1 MCAIAVSA
9 QERRNLWLSQ
19 MLVPTPPDTPGTF
32 PACREVNQMLGRM
45 GDKWTIMTIT
55 MLVQQPR
62 RFNELK
68 RMIGGISQQMLTRT
82 LRSLEGDGLVSRKV
96 HPSIPPQV
104 EYSLTPL
111 GQSLAQPLTALST
124 WVLDNMGVIQGY
136 REQTAAP
143 PVDFTSKE
151 DLGLSAAYDPLS

>member
-1 MCAIAVSA
+1 
-9 QERRNLWLSQ
+9 
-19 MLVPTPPDTPGTF
+19 ML
-32 PACREVNQMLGRM
+32 ARM

-55 MLVQQPR
+55 MLVQRPR

-96 HPSIPPQV
+96 YPSVPPQV

-111 GQSLAQPLTALST
+111 GQSLALPLIELST
-124 WVLDNMGVIQGY
+124 WVLENMDAIQSH
-136 REQTAAP
+136 RELVGMT
-143 PVDFTSKE
+143 PVN
-151 DLGLSAAYDPLS
+151 GL

>member
-1 MCAIAVSA
+1 
-9 QERRNLWLSQ
+9 
-19 MLVPTPPDTPGTF
+19 MLVPTPPHQLGTF

-45 GDKWTIMTIT
+45 GDKWTVLTIA
-55 MLVQQPR
+55 MLVQRPT

-111 GQSLAQPLTALST
+111 GHSLAQPLLALGT
-124 WVLDNMGVIQGY
+124 WVLDNMGAIQSH
-136 REQTAAP
+136 REQIAAS
-143 PVDFTSKE
+143 PVS
-151 DLGLSAAYDPLS
+151 SR

>member
-1 MCAIAVSA
+1 
-9 QERRNLWLSQ
+9 
-19 MLVPTPPDTPGTF
+19 ML
-32 PACREVNQMLGRM
+32 ARM

-82 LRSLEGDGLVSRKV
+82 LRSLEGDGLVLRKV

-111 GQSLAQPLTALST
+111 GHSLALPLIELSN
-124 WVLDNMGVIQGY
+124 WVLDNMGAIQGC
-136 REQTAAP
+136 RGQGRTP
-143 PVDFTSKE
+143 PVTVSGKE
-151 DLGLSAAYDPLS
+151 VG

>member
-1 MCAIAVSA
+1 
-9 QERRNLWLSQ
+9 
-19 MLVPTPPDTPGTF
+19 MLVPSPPDQPGTF

-82 LRSLEGDGLVSRKV
+82 LRSLENDGLVSRKV
-96 HPSIPPQV
+96 RPTIPPQV

-111 GQSLAQPLTALST
+111 GLSLAQPLMELST
-124 WVLDNMGVIQGY
+124 WVVDNMRAIQNHRDRIGASPAIVAD
-136 REQTAAP
+136 E
-143 PVDFTSKE
+143 
-151 DLGLSAAYDPLS
+151 

>member
-1 MCAIAVSA
+1 MDIA
-9 QERRNLWLSQ
+9 QERRNLWPSQ
-19 MLVPTPPDTPGTF
+19 MLVPTTPDQPGTF
-32 PACREVNQMLGRM
+32 PACREVNQLLGRM
-45 GDKWTIMTIT
+45 GDKWTIIAIT

-104 EYSLTPL
+104 EYSLTP
-111 GQSLAQPLTALST
+111 
-124 WVLDNMGVIQGY
+124 
-136 REQTAAP
+136 
-143 PVDFTSKE
+143 F
-151 DLGLSAAYDPLS
+151 GLSLKPILLMMEEWGQQYQHQVTGFHSDAMVKRG

>member
-1 MCAIAVSA
+1 MI
-9 QERRNLWLSQ
+9 
-19 MLVPTPPDTPGTF
+19 VPTPPDQPGTF
-32 PACREVNQMLGRM
+32 PACQQVNQMLGRM

-96 HPSIPPQV
+96 HPSVPPQV

-111 GQSLAQPLTALST
+111 GQSLALPLIELST
-124 WVLDNMGVIQGY
+124 WVLENMGAIQSH
-136 REQTAAP
+136 RELIGTT
-143 PVDFTSKE
+143 PVN
-151 DLGLSAAYDPLS
+151 GL

>member
-1 MCAIAVSA
+1 
-9 QERRNLWLSQ
+9 
-19 MLVPTPPDTPGTF
+19 MLVPSPPAQPGTF

-82 LRSLEGDGLVSRKV
+82 LRSLEGDGLVLRKV
-96 HPSIPPQV
+96 HATIPPQV
-104 EYSLTPL
+104 EYSLTQL
-111 GQSLAQPLTALST
+111 GESLAQPLIALST
-124 WVLDNMGVIQGY
+124 WVLDNIGAIQSY
-136 REQTAAP
+136 REQSGAL
-143 PVDFTSKE
+143 PVNSSNKE
-151 DLGLSAAYDPLS
+151 VG

>member
-1 MCAIAVSA
+1 
-9 QERRNLWLSQ
+9 
-19 MLVPTPPDTPGTF
+19 MLVPTPPHQLGTL

-45 GDKWTIMTIT
+45 GDKWTIMTIA

-111 GQSLAQPLTALST
+111 GQSLAQPLLALGT
-124 WVLDNMGVIQGY
+124 WVLDNMGAIQSY
-136 REQTAAP
+136 RDQIAAP
-143 PVDFTSKE
+143 PVNFSSKGAD
-151 DLGLSAAYDPLS
+151 DLPTAAMALNVERQS

>member
-1 MCAIAVSA
+1 
-9 QERRNLWLSQ
+9 

-96 HPSIPPQV
+96 FPSVPPLV

-111 GQSLAQPLTALST
+111 GQSLAHPLLALST
-124 WVLDNMGVIQGY
+124 WVLHNMGAIQSH
-136 REQTAAP
+136 RAQNAAP
-143 PVDFTSKE
+143 PAKVSDK
-151 DLGLSAAYDPLS
+151 

>member
-1 MCAIAVSA
+1 MCAIAVAA
-9 QERRNLWLSQ
+9 QERRILWPSQ
-19 MLVPTPPDTPGTF
+19 MLVPIPPHQPGTF
-32 PACREVNQMLGRM
+32 PACQQVNQMLARM

-111 GQSLAQPLTALST
+111 GHSLAQPLMTLST
-124 WVLDNMGVIQGY
+124 WVLDNMGAIQSH
-136 REQTAAP
+136 REQIVTE
-143 PVDFTSKE
+143 PVNV
-151 DLGLSAAYDPLS
+151 SAE

>member
-1 MCAIAVSA
+1 
-9 QERRNLWLSQ
+9 
-19 MLVPTPPDTPGTF
+19 
-32 PACREVNQMLGRM
+32 MLGRM

-55 MLVQQPR
+55 MLIQQPR

-82 LRSLEGDGLVSRKV
+82 LRSLEDDGLVSRKV

-111 GQSLAQPLTALST
+111 GQSLAQPLIALST
-124 WVLDNMGVIQGY
+124 WVLDNMGTIQSH
-136 REQTAAP
+136 RDQLDP
-143 PVDFTSKE
+143 PQVS
-151 DLGLSAAYDPLS
+151 SR

>member
-1 MCAIAVSA
+1 
-9 QERRNLWLSQ
+9 
-19 MLVPTPPDTPGTF
+19 ML
-32 PACREVNQMLGRM
+32 ARM

-82 LRSLEGDGLVSRKV
+82 LRSLEADGLVSRKV

-111 GQSLAQPLTALST
+111 GHSLAQPLIALST
-124 WVLDNMGVIQGY
+124 WVLNNMGVVQSH
-136 REQTAAP
+136 REQVGTP
-143 PVDFTSKE
+143 PAS
-151 DLGLSAAYDPLS
+151 SR

>member
-1 MCAIAVSA
+1 MCDIAVAA
-9 QERRNLWLSQ
+9 QEPTNLWPSQ
-19 MLVPTPPDTPGTF
+19 MLVPTPPHPGTF

-96 HPSIPPQV
+96 HPSVPPQV

-111 GQSLAQPLTALST
+111 GQSLAQPWMVLST
-124 WVLDNMGVIQGY
+124 WVLENMGAIQSY
-136 REQTAAP
+136 REKIGAQ
-143 PVDFTSKE
+143 PVNVLNE
-151 DLGLSAAYDPLS
+151 

>member
-1 MCAIAVSA
+1 
-9 QERRNLWLSQ
+9 
-19 MLVPTPPDTPGTF
+19 MLVPTPPHQLGTL

-45 GDKWTIMTIT
+45 GDKWTIMTIA

-111 GQSLAQPLTALST
+111 GQSLAQPLLALGT
-124 WVLDNMGVIQGY
+124 WVLDNMGAIQSY
-136 REQTAAP
+136 RDQI
-143 PVDFTSKE
+143 DTSIN
-151 DLGLSAAYDPLS
+151 DTTDQDG

>member
-1 MCAIAVSA
+1 MAT
-9 QERRNLWLSQ
+9 QERKKLWPSQ
-19 MLVPTPPDTPGTF
+19 MFVRTPPDQPGTF

-68 RMIGGISQQMLTRT
+68 RLIGGISQQMLTRT

-96 HPSIPPQV
+96 HPSVPPQV

-111 GQSLAQPLTALST
+111 GQSLAQPLMALST
-124 WVLDNMGVIQGY
+124 WVLDNMGAIQSY
-136 REQTAAP
+136 REQIGPP
-143 PVDFTSKE
+143 PVSVSTKVA
-151 DLGLSAAYDPLS
+151 G

>member
-1 MCAIAVSA
+1 
-9 QERRNLWLSQ
+9 
-19 MLVPTPPDTPGTF
+19 MLLPTPPIRPGTF
-32 PACREVNQMLGRM
+32 PACQQVNQLLGRM

-68 RMIGGISQQMLTRT
+68 RLIGGISQQMLTRT

-111 GQSLAQPLTALST
+111 GQSLAQPLTALSS
-124 WVLDNMGVIQGY
+124 WVLENMEAILSY
-136 REQTAAP
+136 REQVGSKPAILE
-143 PVDFTSKE
+143 PVHTE
-151 DLGLSAAYDPLS
+151 

>member
-1 MCAIAVSA
+1 MCAIAVGA

-19 MLVPTPPDTPGTF
+19 MLVPTPPHQPGNF
-32 PACREVNQMLGRM
+32 PACQQVNQMLGRM
-45 GDKWTIMTIT
+45 GDKWTVMTIT

-96 HPSIPPQV
+96 YPSIPPQV

-111 GQSLAQPLTALST
+111 GHSLALPLIALST
-124 WVLDNMGVIQGY
+124 WVLDNMGAIQSH
-136 REQTAAP
+136 REQVGTQPAN
-143 PVDFTSKE
+143 VSSKE
-151 DLGLSAAYDPLS
+151 VG

>member
-1 MCAIAVSA
+1 
-9 QERRNLWLSQ
+9 
-19 MLVPTPPDTPGTF
+19 ML
-32 PACREVNQMLGRM
+32 ARM

-82 LRSLEGDGLVSRKV
+82 LRSLEGDGLVLRKV

-104 EYSLTPL
+104 EYSLTPM
-111 GQSLAQPLTALST
+111 GHSLALPLIELST
-124 WVLDNMGVIQGY
+124 WVLENMGTIQSH
-136 REQTAAP
+136 RELVGTT
-143 PVDFTSKE
+143 PVNS
-151 DLGLSAAYDPLS
+151 L

>member
-1 MCAIAVSA
+1 
-9 QERRNLWLSQ
+9 
-19 MLVPTPPDTPGTF
+19 MLVPTPPDQPGTF
-32 PACREVNQMLGRM
+32 PACQQVNQVLGRM

-68 RMIGGISQQMLTRT
+68 RMICGISQQTLTRT

-96 HPSIPPQV
+96 HSSIPPQV

-111 GQSLAQPLTALST
+111 GQSLAQPLLGLST
-124 WVLDNMGVIQGY
+124 WVLNNTGAIQHY
-136 REQTAAP
+136 RAQTDMP
-143 PVDFTSKE
+143 LDFHDQSGP
-151 DLGLSAAYDPLS
+151 DGQ

>member
-1 MCAIAVSA
+1 
-9 QERRNLWLSQ
+9 
-19 MLVPTPPDTPGTF
+19 
-32 PACREVNQMLGRM
+32 MLGRM
-45 GDKWTIMTIT
+45 GDKWTVMTIT

-96 HPSIPPQV
+96 HPTIPPQV

-111 GQSLAQPLTALST
+111 GHSLAQPLTALSS
-124 WVLDNMGVIQGY
+124 WVLENIESIQSY
-136 REQTAAP
+136 REQ
-143 PVDFTSKE
+143 VGSKPALE
-151 DLGLSAAYDPLS
+151 SVRTQ

>member
-1 MCAIAVSA
+1 
-9 QERRNLWLSQ
+9 
-19 MLVPTPPDTPGTF
+19 MLVPTPPHQLGTF

-45 GDKWTIMTIT
+45 GDKWTIMTIA
-55 MLVQQPR
+55 MLVQRPT

-96 HPSIPPQV
+96 HPSVPPQV

-111 GQSLAQPLTALST
+111 GQSLAQPLLALGN
-124 WVLDNMGVIQGY
+124 WVLDNMGAIQSH
-136 REQTAAP
+136 REQVSAP
-143 PVDFTSKE
+143 P
-151 DLGLSAAYDPLS
+151 LGRR

>member
-1 MCAIAVSA
+1 
-9 QERRNLWLSQ
+9 
-19 MLVPTPPDTPGTF
+19 MLVPTPPDQPGTF

-55 MLVQQPR
+55 MLVEQPR

-96 HPSIPPQV
+96 HPSVPPQV

-111 GQSLAQPLTALST
+111 GQSLANPLIALST
-124 WVLDNMGVIQGY
+124 WVLDNIGAIQSY
-136 REQTAAP
+136 RGQIDTP
-143 PVDFTSKE
+143 PVNITID
-151 DLGLSAAYDPLS
+151 DAG